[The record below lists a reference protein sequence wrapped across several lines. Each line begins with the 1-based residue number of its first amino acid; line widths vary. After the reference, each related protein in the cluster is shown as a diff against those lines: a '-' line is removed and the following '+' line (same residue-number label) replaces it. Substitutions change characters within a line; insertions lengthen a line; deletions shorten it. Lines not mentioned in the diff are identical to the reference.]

1 MKLAFTDIWAPM
13 WTTGMGNEKVLL
25 DLNLVLFSLIK
36 TIRESHNS
44 FKYPTRQGEQI
55 GEEMVAILEVKK

>member
-1 MKLAFTDIWAPM
+1 M